1 MMIWLG
7 IYIIFV
13 FVCHSIATYHFYYME
28 QWNTFYWDGDAIC
41 QTLSQSGGVTLLLA
55 DFLMQFFCYGAG
67 PFVFGFLMT
76 LVAYAQ
82 SLWVKEGARCL
93 GCITA
98 VAMLMT
104 LTSSMANLL
113 AGSVCFT
120 MVMFLMA
127 VVLRCRKWLRI
138 VAIIM
143 IALLARKNCLVRDGT
158 RV

>member
-113 AGSVCFT
+113 AS
-120 MVMFLMA
+120 
-127 VVLRCRKWLRI
+127 
-138 VAIIM
+138 
-143 IALLARKNCLVRDGT
+143 
-158 RV
+158 